1 MRNKIV
7 FFLNGTKEEVG
18 SEHAGLML
26 SDYLRLKK
34 NLTGTK
40 VVCAEGDCGAC
51 SVLRYF
57 PHKQTTEE
65 GTYLPINSCITLV
78 ANLDGSSL
86 VTVEALKED
95 DKFHVSQ
102 KAMIECHGSQCGF
115 CTPGFV
121 IALSGLVEK
130 KISEN
135 KCSLNSQEA
144 KNALTGNLCRCTGY
158 EPIINSAL
166 NMDLKSASSLKNR
179 YFSKQQEQELKK
191 TTDESVKIEGSDFSY
206 FAPKTLNEALDYLK
220 QYPQARITGA
230 TTDLGV
236 VHNKR
241 KIQLNHVLSLHLI
254 ENSYKIEKNGDEITI
269 GARVTLSDF
278 RSFMKIHLP
287 EMAHYLD
294 IFASPQIKNLAT
306 VVGNVANASPIGDTP
321 PALLALRGRVVI
333 NGSKEIPLEKFFKG
347 YRQTA
352 LGQGEIITAI
362 KMTLPKKNA
371 DLRFYK
377 NSNRKDLDI
386 SAINLAIHTEWK
398 NEEKTEIKD
407 IIIAAGG
414 VAAIPMRMVKT
425 EDFFKQNNDLK
436 GALSILHQEFNPLS
450 DLRASA
456 AYRHVLVE
464 NFIKRFF
471 AECGGLQ

>member
-57 PHKQTTEE
+57 PQNEMSKED
-65 GTYLPINSCITLV
+65 TYLPINSCITLV

-121 IALSGLVEK
+121 IALTGLVEK
-130 KISEN
+130 KISQN
-135 KCSLNSQEA
+135 KCSLTTQEA

-166 NMDLKSASSLKNR
+166 NMDLKSAISLKNR
-179 YFSKQQEQELKK
+179 YFSKQQELDLKK
-191 TTDESVKIEGSDFSY
+191 TTEESVKVEGSDFSY

-254 ENSYKIEKNGDEITI
+254 ENFYKIEKNGDEITI

-333 NGSKEIPLEKFFKG
+333 NGSKEIPLENFFKG

-471 AECGGLQ
+471 SECGGIK

>member
-57 PHKQTTEE
+57 PQNEMSKED
-65 GTYLPINSCITLV
+65 TYLPINSCITLV

-121 IALSGLVEK
+121 IALTGLVEK
-130 KISEN
+130 KISQN
-135 KCSLNSQEA
+135 KCSLTTQEA

-166 NMDLKSASSLKNR
+166 NMDLQSASSLKTR
-179 YFSKQQEQELKK
+179 YFSKQQELELKK
-191 TTDESVKIEGSDFSY
+191 TREESVQIEGSDFSY

-254 ENSYKIEKNGDEITI
+254 ENFYRIEKSGDEITI

-333 NGSKEIPLEKFFKG
+333 NDSKEIPLENFFKG

-398 NEEKTEIKD
+398 NEEKTEIED

-450 DLRASA
+450 DLRASS

-471 AECGGLQ
+471 SECGGLQ

>member
-57 PHKQTTEE
+57 PHKETSKED
-65 GTYLPINSCITLV
+65 TYLPINSCITLV

-135 KCSLNSQEA
+135 KCSLTSQEA

-179 YFSKQQEQELKK
+179 YFSKQQEQDLKK
-191 TTDESVKIEGSDFSY
+191 TTEESVKVEASDFSY
-206 FAPKTLNEALDYLK
+206 FAPKTLNEALEYLK
-220 QYPQARITGA
+220 QYPMGLTLKINKI
-230 TTDLGV
+230 LY
-236 VHNKR
+236 VHN
-241 KIQLNHVLSLHLI
+241 
-254 ENSYKIEKNGDEITI
+254 
-269 GARVTLSDF
+269 
-278 RSFMKIHLP
+278 
-287 EMAHYLD
+287 
-294 IFASPQIKNLAT
+294 
-306 VVGNVANASPIGDTP
+306 
-321 PALLALRGRVVI
+321 
-333 NGSKEIPLEKFFKG
+333 
-347 YRQTA
+347 
-352 LGQGEIITAI
+352 
-362 KMTLPKKNA
+362 
-371 DLRFYK
+371 
-377 NSNRKDLDI
+377 
-386 SAINLAIHTEWK
+386 
-398 NEEKTEIKD
+398 
-407 IIIAAGG
+407 
-414 VAAIPMRMVKT
+414 
-425 EDFFKQNNDLK
+425 
-436 GALSILHQEFNPLS
+436 
-450 DLRASA
+450 
-456 AYRHVLVE
+456 
-464 NFIKRFF
+464 
-471 AECGGLQ
+471 